1 MAFDRLHRRDV
12 LKLIGAT
19 AATAGFV
26 PAGLRAQPAAAPKG
40 AGFIEGASG
49 KVAYRQSA
57 GSGRAIVFVHGNS
70 MSSRSFAR
78 QLEGP
83 LGQKRRLIAI
93 DLPGHGES
101 ANATGEGI
109 YTLPGYART
118 VVELAT
124 RLGVEDAV
132 FAGHSLG
139 GHIVL
144 EAVPNLPK
152 ATGFVLFGTPP
163 VGFPPAMEKAFLPN
177 PAMNVGFAGEITKEQ
192 AQAYLASWFKP
203 GTTDIAPSF
212 LEDLLRTD
220 GRARTQLGASIAPN
234 GYRDEIEVVANL
246 KQPLAVLHGADD
258 QLINGGYIASLT
270 MPTLW
275 RGAVQTIA
283 NSGHTPQWEQAA
295 QFDALLDAFG

>member
-1 MAFDRLHRRDV
+1 MGFDRLHRRDV
-12 LKLIGAT
+12 LKLIGAS
-19 AATAGFV
+19 AVAAGF
-26 PAGLRAQPAAAPKG
+26 PGALRAEPAAAPKG
-40 AGFIEGASG
+40 VAFIEGASG
-49 KVAYRQSA
+49 KIAYRQST
-57 GSGRAIVFVHGNS
+57 GTGRAIILVHGNS
-70 MSSRSFAR
+70 MSSRSFVR
-78 QLEGP
+78 QLDGP

-101 ANATGEGI
+101 ANATGDTV
-109 YTLPGYART
+109 YNLPGYART
-118 VVELAT
+118 VVDLAK

-144 EAVPNLPK
+144 EAAPNLPK
-152 ATGFVLFGTPP
+152 AAGFVVFGTPP
-163 VGFPPAMEKAFLPN
+163 LAFPPAMDKAFLPN

-212 LEDLLRTD
+212 LDDLMRTD
-220 GRARTQLGASIAPN
+220 GRARTQLGASIVPD
-234 GYRDEIEVVANL
+234 GYRDEIEVVAKL

-258 QLINGGYIASLT
+258 QLINGGYFASLT

-275 RGAVQTIA
+275 RGSVQTIA

-295 QFDALLDAFG
+295 QFDALIDAFG

>member
-1 MAFDRLHRRDV
+1 MGFDRLHRRDV
-12 LKLIGAT
+12 LKLLGAS
-19 AATAGFV
+19 AVAAGF
-26 PAGLRAQPAAAPKG
+26 PGALRAEPAAAPKG
-40 AGFIEGASG
+40 VAFIEGASG
-49 KVAYRQSA
+49 KIAYRQSA
-57 GSGRAIVFVHGNS
+57 GAGRAIILVHGNS
-70 MSSRSFAR
+70 MSSRSFVR
-78 QLEGP
+78 QLDGP

-101 ANATGEGI
+101 ANATGDTV
-109 YTLPGYART
+109 YNLPGYART
-118 VVELAT
+118 VVDLAK

-144 EAVPNLPK
+144 EAAPNLPK
-152 ATGFVLFGTPP
+152 AAGFVVFGTPP
-163 VGFPPAMEKAFLPN
+163 LAFPPAMDKAFLPN
-177 PAMNVGFAGEITKEQ
+177 PAMNVGFAGEITREQ

-212 LEDLLRTD
+212 LEDLMRTD
-220 GRARTQLGASIAPN
+220 GRARTQLGASIVPD
-234 GYRDEIEVVANL
+234 GYRDEIDVVAKL

-258 QLINGGYIASLT
+258 QLINGGYFASLT

-275 RGAVQTIA
+275 RGSVQTIA

-295 QFDALLDAFG
+295 QFDALIDAFG

>member
-1 MAFDRLHRRDV
+1 MGFDRLHRRDV
-12 LKLIGAT
+12 LKLIGAS
-19 AATAGFV
+19 AIAAGF
-26 PAGLRAQPAAAPKG
+26 PAALRAQPAAAPKG
-40 AGFIEGASG
+40 VAFIEGASG
-49 KVAYRQSA
+49 KVAYRQSS
-57 GSGRAIVFVHGNS
+57 GTGRAIVLVHGNS
-70 MSSRSFAR
+70 MSSRSFVR
-78 QLEGP
+78 QLDGP

-101 ANATGEGI
+101 ANATSDTV
-109 YTLPGYART
+109 YNLPGYART
-118 VVELAT
+118 VIDLAA

-144 EAVPNLPK
+144 EAAPNLPK
-152 ATGFVLFGTPP
+152 AAGFVLFGTPP
-163 VGFPPAMEKAFLPN
+163 LAFPPAMDKAFLPN

-203 GTTDIAPSF
+203 GTTDIPPSF
-212 LEDLLRTD
+212 LEDLMRTD
-220 GRARTQLGASIAPN
+220 GRARTLLGASIVPD
-234 GYRDEIEVVANL
+234 GYRDEIEVVAKL

-258 QLINGGYIASLT
+258 QLINGGYFASLT

-275 RGAVQTIA
+275 RGSVQTIA

-295 QFDALLDAFG
+295 QFGALIDAFG